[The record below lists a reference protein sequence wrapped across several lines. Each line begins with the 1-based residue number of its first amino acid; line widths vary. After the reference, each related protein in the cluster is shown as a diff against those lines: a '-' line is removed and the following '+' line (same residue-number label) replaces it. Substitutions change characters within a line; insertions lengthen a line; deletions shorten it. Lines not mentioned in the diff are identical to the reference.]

1 LKQLNETR
9 EAAMS
14 ETEQTA
20 MPAEQ
25 APPYVVGLGASA
37 GGLEALEGFFRAVP
51 LDTGMVFVV
60 IQHLSPDFKSLMDE
74 LLGRVTAMPV
84 VRVEEPVAIQPNTVY
99 ILPPRK
105 EMVLEQ
111 GQLITYD
118 KPKNQLLSLPINTF
132 FRSLARDQGDRSIAI
147 VLSGTGGDGSIGIQD
162 VHDVGGLVLAQRPD
176 SAKFEGMPKS
186 ALNTGCVDI
195 TLLPDEMPAA
205 LVEYMN
211 NPGLRLANLHGE
223 HLDAEGLTGI
233 EAVFE
238 RLRQTY
244 DIDFS
249 FYKSATIG
257 RRIDRRAAISSAG
270 IFQDYLD
277 LVLSDNAELDRL
289 YKDLLIGV
297 TRFFRDPEA
306 FERIEQEVIPHLLA
320 TVPPHEEIRVW
331 VPGCAT
337 GEEPYTLAMLL
348 LEACAREGR
357 EPRVKIFAT
366 DMHRDSL
373 QFAAEGVFSDEAM
386 GDVSEER
393 RDAFFIS
400 DPSGGYKVAPRLRKM
415 LIFSPHNLIKDP
427 PFTKVDLISC
437 RNLMIYFE
445 PLAQNRVLAA
455 FHFALKANGILFLG
469 PSEGTGE
476 LAGEFEVIDRQ
487 WKVFRKVRDTRLPV
501 EIRYNLTHAQ
511 LGSKTVLNG
520 NNQKLPRVYENLLTR
535 YMPAGVLLNG
545 DREVLHV
552 FGDASRFLKPSA
564 GRMSSDV
571 VNLTQGDMRIALSS
585 AIQNANKK
593 NQRVELKG
601 VRFKDGD
608 GSHLINIIAD
618 PIFDKV
624 SGVSYTM
631 LIFEE
636 TARPDTIEAGP
647 GRIFEVGE
655 EAMARIN
662 SLEQELQHSREALQ
676 STIEELETS
685 GEELQASNEELL
697 ASNEELQSTNEE
709 LHSVNEELYSVN
721 AEHEEKIRQLNE
733 LANDWRNLM
742 RSTDIGTVFLDEAY
756 RIRLFTPRATE
767 VFNLLLQDIGRDVR
781 HITSRVHGDDVNE
794 ILKRVEATQRPVES
808 KLPLPDGRTYLRRVL
823 PYVDQDKSTRG
834 MVITV
839 VDISEL
845 ERHRNH
851 LEDLVHDRTLE
862 LAAARD
868 AAEAANRAKSTFL
881 ANMSHEIR
889 TPMNA
894 IIGLTH
900 VLLRNT
906 EISPEQRDHLNKI
919 THAAK
924 HLMDV
929 LNDILDL
936 SKIEAGK
943 LHLDPVE
950 FSLENLATRVQSVAG
965 MAAEA
970 KHLAFNIDFPTLPF
984 HLIGDLTRLSQL
996 ALNYLSNAIK
1006 FTNSGRIALRAT
1018 VDSETAHEITLR
1030 FEVSDTGPGVQPED
1044 RERIFAAF
1052 EQGDTGTTR
1061 RFGGTGLGLAI
1072 NRHLAGM
1079 MGGTTGVISEP
1090 GQGATFWF
1098 TCVLFKQAKP
1108 ATGADEAPSLPPLE
1122 VIRRDYRGCR
1132 VLIVEDEFINREI
1145 AIDMLQAEAGLK
1157 ADEAE
1162 DGKIALELASRHQY
1176 DLICM
1181 DMQMP
1186 VMDGLAATQAI
1197 RALPG
1202 YADVPIVAMTANAF
1216 NEDRERCLAA
1226 GMNDHI
1232 GKPIDP
1238 DILFE
1243 RVLHWLKYH
1252 RTKVAR

>member
-1 LKQLNETR
+1 
-9 EAAMS
+9 MS
-14 ETEQTA
+14 ETAQDVK
-20 MPAEQ
+20 PAEK

-105 EMVLEQ
+105 EMILEQ
-111 GQLITYD
+111 GQLVTYD

-132 FRSLARDQGDRSIAI
+132 FRSLARDQSERSIAI

-205 LVEYMN
+205 LVEYIA

-223 HLDAEGLTGI
+223 HLNAEGLTGI

-257 RRIDRRAAISSAG
+257 RRIDRRASISSGG
-270 IFQDYLD
+270 IFQDYID
-277 LVLSDNAELDRL
+277 LVLSDNTELDRL

-320 TVPPHEEIRVW
+320 TVPEHEEIRLW

-357 EPRVKIFAT
+357 EPRIKVFAT

-373 QFAAEGVFSDEAM
+373 QFAAEGVFSEEAM
-386 GDVSEER
+386 GDVSEQR
-393 RDAFFIS
+393 RESFFIS
-400 DPSGGYKVAPRLRKM
+400 DPSGGYKVVPRLRKL

-427 PFTKVDLISC
+427 PFTKVDLVSC

-445 PLAQNRVLAA
+445 PVAQNRVLAA

-469 PSEGTGE
+469 PSEGTGD

-487 WKVFRKVRDTRLPV
+487 WKVFRKMRDTRLPL
-501 EIRYNLTHAQ
+501 EMRYNLTHEQ
-511 LGSKTVLNG
+511 LGTKSVVSARS
-520 NNQKLPRVYENLLTR
+520 QKLPRVYESLLTR
-535 YMPAGVLLNG
+535 YMPAGVLLNA

-571 VNLTQGDMRIALSS
+571 VSLTQGDMRIALSS
-585 AIQNANKK
+585 AIQNASKK
-593 NQRVELKG
+593 NQRIELKG

-608 GSHLINIIAD
+608 GSHLINVIAD
-618 PIFDKV
+618 PINDKV
-624 SGVSYTM
+624 SGINYTM
-631 LIFEE
+631 LIFQE
-636 TARPDTIEAGP
+636 TARPDSNEAGP
-647 GRIFEVGE
+647 SRVFEVGE
-655 EAMARIN
+655 EAMVRIN

-733 LANDWRNLM
+733 LASDWRNLM
-742 RSTDIGTVFLDEAY
+742 RSTDIGTVFLDDAY

-839 VDISEL
+839 VDITEL

-862 LAAARD
+862 LASARD

-894 IIGLTH
+894 ITGLTH
-900 VLLRNT
+900 VLLRDKHLT
-906 EISPEQRDHLNKI
+906 DGQRDRLNKI
-919 THAAK
+919 TGAAQ

-943 LHLDPVE
+943 LHLEQVE
-950 FSLENLATRVQSVAG
+950 FRLEAMATRIQSVAG
-965 MAAEA
+965 MEAEA
-970 KHLAFNIDFPTLPF
+970 KHLTFTVDLPNLPYN
-984 HLIGDLTRLSQL
+984 LIGDLTRLSQL

-1006 FTNSGRIALRAT
+1006 FTASGGIALRARIEAEGAES
-1018 VDSETAHEITLR
+1018 VTLR
-1030 FEVSDTGPGVQPED
+1030 FEVSDTGTGIKPED
-1044 RERIFAAF
+1044 QVRIFEAF
-1052 EQGDTGTTR
+1052 EQGDSGTTR

-1072 NRHLAGM
+1072 NRHLAEM
-1079 MGGTTGVISEP
+1079 MGGTTGVISTP
-1090 GQGATFWF
+1090 DQGSTFWF
-1098 TCVLFKQAKP
+1098 TCVLGKHQ
-1108 ATGADEAPSLPPLE
+1108 TGALTADNDDCHPPLE
-1122 VIRRDYRGCR
+1122 ILRRDFGSCR
-1132 VLIVEDEFINREI
+1132 ILVVEDEYINREI
-1145 AIDMLQAEAGLK
+1145 ALDMLHEEAGL
-1157 ADEAE
+1157 ATDDAE
-1162 DGKIALELASRHQY
+1162 DGLIALEMAGRQQY

-1186 VMDGLAATQAI
+1186 RMDGIAATRAI

-1202 YADVPIVAMTANAF
+1202 YAGVPIVAMTANAF

-1238 DILFE
+1238 EILFE
-1243 RVLHWLKYH
+1243 RVLHWLKHH
-1252 RTKVAR
+1252 RTNAAADFSG